1 MRQFNQGITKIITK
15 RKKKH
20 YFTFSCQYKYITLHL
35 DCNGIYEYLNKKY
48 QLWQKI

>member
-1 MRQFNQGITKIITK
+1 MRQFNQRITKIITK

-35 DCNGIYEYLNKKY
+35 DCKGIYEYLNKKY